1 MSSSAVALVTAALA
15 LCGGGALNLRG
26 SGGGASFGWT
36 IAFGTALATVVVL
49 RVELAY
55 WSRMRAAMASSRF
68 SAEVSNFLFAA
79 VLSTF
84 PRRVGKSGLRTVGG
98 AGDRVSH
105 VLSGTGSVLVFARAR
120 RLGASNSASVQSMGW

>member
-1 MSSSAVALVTAALA
+1 VSSSAVALVTAALA
-15 LCGGGALNLRG
+15 LCGGGALNLPG
-26 SGGGASFGWT
+26 SGGDAIFGWT

-55 WSRMRAAMASSRF
+55 WSRMRAAMASSRA

-79 VLSTF
+79 FLSTF

-98 AGDRVSH
+98 ADDRVSH
-105 VLSGTGSVLVFARAR
+105 VLSWRGVYWCWHVRGV
-120 RLGASNSASVQSMGW
+120 